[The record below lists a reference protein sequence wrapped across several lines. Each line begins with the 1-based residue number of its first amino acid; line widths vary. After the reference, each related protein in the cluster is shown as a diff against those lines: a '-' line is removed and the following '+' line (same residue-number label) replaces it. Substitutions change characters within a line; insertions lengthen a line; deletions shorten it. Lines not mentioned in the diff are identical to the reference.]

1 MGLDEQPYGY
11 GFPSKLPAQTV
22 EMPPT
27 WMMLLALAGLGG
39 ALLFWVC
46 LPLPRIR
53 GVQPDT
59 NERI

>member
-11 GFPSKLPAQTV
+11 GFPSRLPAQTV

-27 WMMLLALAGLGG
+27 WMMLLALAGLGV

-46 LPLPRIR
+46 LPFPRIR
-53 GVQPDT
+53 GVRPDT
-59 NERI
+59 NERM